1 MYIGEVK
8 TMQDHYALQFKP
20 IPKVL
25 AAAKALPGRSWDWN
39 NKYWK
44 VPLSQKDLVADFA
57 KKFGLDFDRPTE
69 VRNTSQFVIAPLP
82 ALETPIPLKRPLF
95 HFQEGGVAYMMQKRR
110 CISGDDMGMGKT
122 SQAIAALHGLHAKG
136 EVVYPALVVC
146 PSSVKINWQR
156 EFATVSG
163 AKAIV
168 LTDSI
173 KNTFPEY
180 YRAGMAQIFI
190 VNYESLKKYF
200 VDHIDDPGINEE
212 TGKKKKLTIKHF
224 HFKEKYLN
232 FFKTIVADE
241 AHRLKSLATITTKIV
256 KGISV
261 GKENIL
267 LLTGT
272 PVINKPQDLVALL
285 GIMDHMKTLGGYQH
299 FMKHYCGGPRE
310 ASNLQ
315 ELNYN
320 LNKHCFYRRNKT
332 DKDII
337 QDLPDKMRQKIIC
350 QLSKEARKEYNDARD
365 NVAAYLAK
373 YRNATTHEIEK
384 SMNAE
389 VLMQIGVLKNISAR
403 GKLKDVFDFIHDT
416 LASGQKLV
424 VFASLTEIITAV
436 QKEFPHSVRITGQDD
451 TNQKQAAID
460 RFQTDPEM
468 KLIVCNLKAAGVGVT
483 LTAASNVAFIE
494 QGWHSAIMDQAED
507 RCFRIGQKNNVMCSY
522 FLGEDTIDED
532 IYDLIQEKREIANT
546 VSGAVDEFETTTVN
560 SLIKLFNHKQDA
572 RL

>member
-1 MYIGEVK
+1 MP
-8 TMQDHYALQFKP
+8 DHFALQFKP

-25 AAAKALPGRSWDWN
+25 AAVKALPNRSWDWN

-44 VPLSQKDLVADFA
+44 VPLSHKDLVTDFA
-57 KKFGLDFDRPTE
+57 KKFGLDFDRQAE
-69 VRNTSQFVIAPLP
+69 VVNTKQFIIPDLP
-82 ALETPIPLKRPLF
+82 ELKQPITLKRPLF
-95 HFQEGGVAYMMQKRR
+95 HFQEGGVAYMMEKRR
-110 CISGDDMGMGKT
+110 VISGDDMGMGKT
-122 SQAIAALHGLHAKG
+122 SQAIAALAGLHQMG
-136 EVVYPALVVC
+136 EVVYPALVIC

-163 AKAIV
+163 AKALV
-168 LTDSI
+168 LVDSI
-173 KNTFPEY
+173 KNTFMEY
-180 YRAGMAQIFI
+180 YRAGMAQVFI

-212 TGKKKKLTIKHF
+212 TGRKKPLRINHI
-224 HFKEKYLN
+224 HFKEKYKS
-232 FFKTIVADE
+232 FFKSIVADE
-241 AHRLKSLATITTKIV
+241 AHRLKSLATLTTKIV
-256 KGISV
+256 KGLTTD
-261 GKENIL
+261 KENIL

-285 GIMDHMKTLGGYQH
+285 GIMNHMKTLGGYQF
-299 FMKHYCGGPRE
+299 FMKHYCSGPRE

-332 DKDII
+332 DKNII
-337 QDLPDKMRQKIIC
+337 QDLPDKMRQKVIC
-350 QLSKEARKEYNDARD
+350 QLSKEARKEYDHAKS
-365 NVAAYLAK
+365 NVASYLAK

-389 VLMQIGVLKNISAR
+389 ILMQIGVLKNISAR

-424 VFASLTEIITAV
+424 VFASLTEIIEAV

-451 TNQKQAAID
+451 TTQKQAAID
-460 RFQTDPEM
+460 RFQTDPGM
-468 KLIVCNLKAAGVGVT
+468 MLIVCNLKAAGVGVT

-507 RCFRIGQKNNVMCSY
+507 RCFRIGQKNNVMCTY

-532 IYDLIQEKREIANT
+532 IYDLIQKKREIANT
-546 VSGAVDEFETTTVN
+546 VSGAVDEFETTTVQ
-560 SLIKLFNHKQDA
+560 SLINILNK
-572 RL
+572 

>member
-8 TMQDHYALQFKP
+8 TMSDHFALQFKP
-20 IPKVL
+20 LPKVI
-25 AAAKALPGRSWDWN
+25 AAAKALPNRSWDWN
-39 NKYWK
+39 SKYWK
-44 VPLSQKDLVADFA
+44 VPLEHRELVSEFA
-57 KKFGLDFDRPTE
+57 KKFGLDFDRQPE
-69 VRNTSQFVIAPLP
+69 VVSNTQFVIPPLP
-82 ALETPIPLKRPLF
+82 SLEFPIQLKRPLF
-95 HFQEGGVAYMMQKRR
+95 HFQENGVAYMMQKRR
-110 CISGDDMGMGKT
+110 VISGDDMGMGKT
-122 SQAIAALHGLHAKG
+122 SQAIAALAGLHQKG
-136 EVVYPALVVC
+136 EAVYPALVIC

-168 LTDSI
+168 LNDSI
-173 KNTFPEY
+173 KNTFPEF
-180 YRAGMAQIFI
+180 YRAGMAHVFI
-190 VNYESLKKYF
+190 VNYESLKKFF
-200 VDHIDDPGINEE
+200 VDRIDDPGIDPE
-212 TGKKKKLTIKHF
+212 TQKKKRLTIKHF

-241 AHRLKSLATITTKIV
+241 AHRLKDLKTQSTKIV
-256 KGISV
+256 KGMAT

-285 GIMDHMKTLGGYQH
+285 GIMNHMKTMGGYQH

-332 DKDII
+332 DKHII

-416 LASGQKLV
+416 LDSGQKLV

-436 QKEFPHSVRITGQDD
+436 QKEFPNSVRVTGQDD
-451 TNQKQAAID
+451 TTQKQAAID
-460 RFQTDPEM
+460 RFQTDPDM

-507 RCFRIGQKNNVMCSY
+507 RCFRIGQKNNVMCTY

-532 IYDLIQEKREIANT
+532 IYDLIQDKREIANT
-546 VSGAVDEFETTTVN
+546 VSGAVDEFETTTVQ
-560 SLIKLFNHKQDA
+560 SLLKILNK
-572 RL
+572 